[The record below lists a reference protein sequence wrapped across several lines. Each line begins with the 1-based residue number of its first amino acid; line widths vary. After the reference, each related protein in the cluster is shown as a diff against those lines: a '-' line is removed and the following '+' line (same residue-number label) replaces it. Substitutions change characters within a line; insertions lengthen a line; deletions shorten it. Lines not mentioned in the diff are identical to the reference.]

1 MKRLFAILFAL
12 FCTMPL
18 FCQDREVDSL
28 LRVLD
33 ASVQGRERY
42 TLERQSQ
49 INALQCQLKAT
60 RSDAELLEI
69 YQELFGKY
77 SAYRMDS
84 ALWAANRCVE
94 VAQRMPVASH
104 LYSARMRVAEVM
116 IGTGIHKVYTLM
128 ASYAF
133 SEELQA
139 SYSRLAYQYKDSILR
154 VKRPDSQ
161 GYQLTLGDKLLYEGK
176 YDEAIGVL
184 EGCYDIHSQ
193 KDFSLAIPSVAL
205 ASVYGAKGD
214 HKQEKKYLTISAI
227 ADVQSGTKEYIS
239 LWKLANLLYGEGD
252 IERAYTYMECSMQDA
267 TFCNAR
273 YRTME
278 ISGMLPVIN
287 STYEAKLHEEKEQL
301 VTLFIWIS
309 ILAAVLLV
317 ALVYIYH
324 QMKRLSLARKTMD
337 DMNKELKHING
348 DLQEQNARLQ
358 ESNRVKEEYIGYV
371 FNMCS
376 VYIDK
381 QEEFRKML
389 ARKVKAGQLDDLVKT
404 IHSTTFV
411 TGELK
416 EFFHTFDSVFLKLYP
431 KFVNDFNNLLQENE
445 RIYPKEGE
453 LLTPELRVFALIRLG
468 ISDSGKIA
476 TFLHYS
482 SQTVYNYRL
491 KVRSK
496 SFLSKED
503 FLNMVQKIG

>member
-116 IGTGIHKVYTLM
+116 IGTGMYKEGLEILEDIPQEELGAIDMFYYYNLYHKVYTLM

-301 VTLFIWIS
+301 VTLF
-309 ILAAVLLV
+309 
-317 ALVYIYH
+317 
-324 QMKRLSLARKTMD
+324 
-337 DMNKELKHING
+337 
-348 DLQEQNARLQ
+348 
-358 ESNRVKEEYIGYV
+358 
-371 FNMCS
+371 
-376 VYIDK
+376 
-381 QEEFRKML
+381 
-389 ARKVKAGQLDDLVKT
+389 
-404 IHSTTFV
+404 HSTTFV

-445 RIYPKEGE
+445 RIYPKEGK